1 MPQIPLHA
9 TAPAQHSPRGRDAGQ
24 PTRWQ
29 ALLFFAKAWVFRA
42 QRALRDRK
50 AETGLEAWRPVD
62 GAMDRRGPRIW
73 QDRRSEIVGRRGVQ
87 AEGQVL
93 AESRSALYSSESSA
107 EFTLQAGKVQNLRVA
122 AAALDGLVI
131 PAGEVFS
138 FWERVGRPTK
148 ARGFAPG
155 RELREGCIIPSIGGG
170 LCQLSNALYGA
181 ALDAHCEIVERH
193 AHSRR
198 VPGSM
203 AAAGRDATVFWNYV
217 DLRFRSRSWL
227 QLEARLTRDE
237 LIVRFHL
244 LHAHLAPARPGPEK
258 LIPFSPAPRE
268 LPPVE
273 SCETCGVTTCFRHAA
288 CGRGAVDG
296 ATAWLVDAWWPE
308 FDAYLQKQRAPEDW
322 LFLPLDS
329 ARWKVGSYRWQTAG
343 FSRVRQA
350 PWEVLNRSLVSRRL
364 SAQGAERQRALLRFD
379 EALAKRYARSL
390 PFSATHLV
398 ISLNLLPFLWR
409 LGVLGGRTFDVL
421 MTRQPLAALQSAL
434 DLAHQRHLESRTLRD
449 FRVSPDVVAAE
460 SEALAEAR
468 HWITPHRGV
477 AKLGGDKSVLLD
489 WDFPTTMPIAGDS
502 KEKPRIV
509 FPASTLGRKGAYE
522 LREAAQRLGLRIAL
536 GGAVIED
543 AHFWSGVDAAPSDGH
558 WLSGARAVALPAWV
572 EHQPRR
578 LLQALAAGVP
588 VIATPACGL
597 EGIPGVISIPE
608 GDTGALE
615 RALERV
621 PAR

>member
-1 MPQIPLHA
+1 MVKEFTLMPQIPLHA
-9 TAPAQHSPRGRDAGQ
+9 TGPAQHSQPGRDAGQ

-29 ALLFFAKAWVFRA
+29 AILFFAKTWVFRA
-42 QRALRDRK
+42 QRAMRDRK
-50 AETGLEAWRPVD
+50 AETG
-62 GAMDRRGPRIW
+62 DRRGPRIW
-73 QDRRSEIVGRRGVQ
+73 QDRRSEIVDRKGLQ
-87 AEGQVL
+87 AEGLVL
-93 AESRSALYSSESSA
+93 AESRSALYSSEA
-107 EFTLQAGKVQNLRVA
+107 AGEFTLQAGKVQNLRIA

-138 FWERVGRPTK
+138 FWEHVGRPTK

-217 DLRFRSRSWL
+217 DLRFRSKFWL

-244 LHAHLAPARPGPEK
+244 LHAHLAATRPGPEK
-258 LIPFSPAPRE
+258 CIPFSPVPRE

-322 LFLPLDS
+322 LFLPLDG
-329 ARWKVGSYRWQTAG
+329 ARWKVGSYRWKTAG

-350 PWEVLNRSLVSRRL
+350 PWEVMIRSLVSRRL

-379 EALAKRYARSL
+379 EALARRYARAL

-398 ISLNLLPFLWR
+398 VSLNLLPFLWR

-489 WDFPTTMPIAGDS
+489 WELPPTMPIPGDS
-502 KEKPRIV
+502 EEKARIA

-522 LREAAQRLGLRIAL
+522 LREAAKRLGLRIAL

-543 AHFWSGVDAAPSDGH
+543 AHFWGDVDATPSEGH

-588 VIATPACGL
+588 VIATHACGL
-597 EGIPGVISIPE
+597 EGFPGVISIPE